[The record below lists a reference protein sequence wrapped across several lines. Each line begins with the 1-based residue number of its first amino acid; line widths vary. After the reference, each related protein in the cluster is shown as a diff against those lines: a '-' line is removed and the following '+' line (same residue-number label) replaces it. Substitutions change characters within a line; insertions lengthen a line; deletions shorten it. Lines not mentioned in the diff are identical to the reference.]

1 MFLSTERSKFTV
13 DIIINGWERRRR
25 VIGVYEFYRKSF
37 VPSKGTYMN
46 FSLYKIQIL
55 QNYISIFFCFRGPRR
70 EKRREERSC
79 RVLAVF
85 ISLKSVHVYIYIHN
99 QSSRYSCDAKA
110 QFDSKTMQQQSNN
123 SKDVSLFSFESFAVL
138 YYHARTNA

>member
-55 QNYISIFFCFRGPRR
+55 QNYISIFFFVLEVRGERKE
-70 EKRREERSC
+70 EKSGHVACWRSL
-79 RVLAVF
+79 LA
-85 ISLKSVHVYIYIHN
+85 
-99 QSSRYSCDAKA
+99 
-110 QFDSKTMQQQSNN
+110 
-123 SKDVSLFSFESFAVL
+123 
-138 YYHARTNA
+138 